1 MHADADSRGTES
13 IPHSVRLFQV
23 NNNGTTSSIEFLAD
37 NRVKLRVEV
46 DEKEFDAAVSAA
58 FKRISEQVRIPGFR
72 QGRAPRRILEV
83 QLGRQYGRSEA
94 LREELPGYY
103 QQAVVRHDVDA
114 IDSPEIEIVAGEQE
128 GAVVF
133 DATVEVRPV
142 IEVAGYNGL
151 RIEVPNPD
159 PSDSDIDS
167 AIDRLRAEHAV
178 FKTVDRPAADGDQ
191 VSIDIV
197 GSHEGEELP
206 GLSAV
211 DYDYEVGTGAV
222 VAEIDEHL
230 RGAVAGDEL
239 TFEAAHPDPDESEP
253 LDFVIKVLDVREAVL
268 PELDDSWA
276 AEATEFETVE
286 ELRADAGE
294 RLASMKASMVRRTA
308 DLKIAE
314 ALAELVTQEVPE
326 VMVADVVDGRLQE
339 LFGRLQASGVDPNDY
354 LARTGQDVEQI
365 RAEMAGPAE
374 NTVKVD
380 LALRAIAAAEGL
392 YPDDDKLAETIDE
405 TAARLGPDDSGQL
418 EQLRESGQLSSLRA
432 ALAKNKALEWLLD
445 NVELVDES
453 GAAVDLGAADPPS
466 EQEDPASDD
475 ALAQDAP
482 AQDAPTDDGDKQ

>member
-1 MHADADSRGTES
+1 M
-13 IPHSVRLFQV
+13 
-23 NNNGTTSSIEFLAD
+23 NNNGTTSSIEFLDD

-46 DEKEFDAAVSAA
+46 DETEFDDAVSAA

-72 QGRAPRRILEV
+72 QGKVPRRILEV
-83 QLGRQYGRSEA
+83 QLGREYGRSEA

-103 QQAVVRHDVDA
+103 QQALARHDVDA

-133 DATVEVRPV
+133 DATVEIRPV
-142 IEVAGYNGL
+142 IEVAGYDGL

-167 AIDRLRAEHAV
+167 EINRLRAEHAV

-206 GLSAV
+206 GLSAG
-211 DYDYEVGTGAV
+211 DYDYELGTGAV
-222 VAEIDEHL
+222 VAEIDENL

-239 TFEAAHPDPDESEP
+239 SFEAAHPDPDESEP
-253 LDFVIKVLDVREAVL
+253 LDFVIKLHDVREAVL

-276 AEATEFETVE
+276 AEATAFETVD

-294 RLASMKASMVRRTA
+294 RLASIKMSMARRTA

-326 VMVADVVDGRLQE
+326 VMVADEIDGRLQE
-339 LFGRLQASGVDPNDY
+339 LFGSLQASGVDPDDY
-354 LARTGQDVEQI
+354 LARTGQDVGQLRTE
-365 RAEMAGPAE
+365 AAGPAE
-374 NTVKVD
+374 QAVKVD

-392 YPDDDKLAETIDE
+392 GPDDDTLAETIEE
-405 TAARLGPDDSGQL
+405 TAARLDPDGSGQL

-432 ALAKNKALEWLLD
+432 ALAKSKALEWLLD

-453 GAAVDLGAADPPS
+453 GAAVDLRAAEPS
-466 EQEDPASDD
+466 RGQDDPASDD
-475 ALAQDAP
+475 APAQDAP
-482 AQDAPTDDGDKQ
+482 AQDAQAQDAPTDDGDEQ